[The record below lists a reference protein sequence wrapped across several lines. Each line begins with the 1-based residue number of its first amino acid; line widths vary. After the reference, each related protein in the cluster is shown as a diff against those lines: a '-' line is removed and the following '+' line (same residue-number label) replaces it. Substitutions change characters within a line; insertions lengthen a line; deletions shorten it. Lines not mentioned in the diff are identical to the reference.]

1 MPQSSSAAGVFPS
14 VNLVLPTSSSQSVSQ
29 TPDIGNILKSG
40 NLHSLQ
46 QDVKLELVNQ
56 TPDASYKYPST
67 YMHGCNRRFKP
78 EWNKSHPWLHYSLSE
93 DGVYCKACALFAPSD
108 IRKQK
113 LGVFVSKPFN
123 IWTKKS
129 SSFLS
134 HEKHSYHQDSMT
146 RMVAFRDSCSTPSRN
161 IACILNKELQERVSR
176 NTTVVKSLLECVC
189 FCAKQGLS
197 FRGHR
202 DDYTATEYDNK
213 GNFFELVQF
222 RAKTDEVLRTHLETA
237 PRNAL
242 YTSKTIQNQ
251 MKSVVGSAIK
261 NELIKQIN

>member
-1 MPQSSSAAGVFPS
+1 
-14 VNLVLPTSSSQSVSQ
+14 
-29 TPDIGNILKSG
+29 
-40 NLHSLQ
+40 
-46 QDVKLELVNQ
+46 
-56 TPDASYKYPST
+56 
-67 YMHGCNRRFKP
+67 
-78 EWNKSHPWLHYSLSE
+78 
-93 DGVYCKACALFAPSD
+93 
-108 IRKQK
+108 
-113 LGVFVSKPFN
+113 
-123 IWTKKS
+123 
-129 SSFLS
+129 
-134 HEKHSYHQDSMT
+134 MT

-176 NTTVVKSLLECVC
+176 NTTVVKSLFECVC

-251 MKSVVGSAIK
+251 MISVVGSAIK
-261 NELIKQIN
+261 NELIKQIKDAKYFTLLADEVTDCSPLAFYTHCQSPVESLHCL